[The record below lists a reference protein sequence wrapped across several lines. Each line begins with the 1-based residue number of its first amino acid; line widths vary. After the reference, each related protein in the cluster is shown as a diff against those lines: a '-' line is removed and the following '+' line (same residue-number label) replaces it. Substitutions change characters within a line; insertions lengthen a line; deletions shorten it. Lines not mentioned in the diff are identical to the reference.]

1 MQLLAFLALCLFIG
15 VGMTFIAL
23 SFADFMDFK
32 NQSAYRFLGLAL
44 ASGILAWGCA
54 IAFVNL

>member
-1 MQLLAFLALCLFIG
+1 MQLLAFLALCFFSG
-15 VGMTFIAL
+15 VGMTFVAL
-23 SFADFMDFK
+23 AFADFMYFK
-32 NQSAYRFLGLAL
+32 YKSAYRFLGLAL